1 MISFLIIHVS
11 VSQASTAGGEVG
23 LLNIPA
29 FLKAWPSW
37 ALLYFSID
45 SDAVVGGQSL

>member
-11 VSQASTAGGEVG
+11 MSHTAGGEAG

-37 ALLYFSID
+37 ARLYFSID
-45 SDAVVGGQSL
+45 RDAIVGGQSL